1 MDFSTSTEEGN
12 GVTATEV
19 EYDFSSMD
27 AAPSDNIPPD
37 YDAPR
42 DADNLIC
49 EEPGCT
55 TKLVYGGRGRKPKKC
70 DAHKRKSTPG
80 APRRISGRSK
90 SKGGTD
96 YRPGILGLLQLPAGV
111 LAVAGLNKP
120 ELAADAATLTVYAP
134 GVAEAVNDLANERPE
149 IAAVL
154 DRVLA
159 VGPYGALLA
168 AVTPMVLQ
176 ILCNHEV
183 IPSGILGTV
192 PKEAL
197 LAHMEAERKAQEEQL
212 KAAMG

>member
-1 MDFSTSTEEGN
+1 M
-12 GVTATEV
+12 TATDV
-19 EYDFSSMD
+19 EYDFAGMD
-27 AAPSDNIPPD
+27 ATPSDTVPSD
-37 YDAPR
+37 YDPPR
-42 DADNLIC
+42 ESDDLIC
-49 EEPGCT
+49 TEPGCS

-70 DAHKRKSTPG
+70 DVHKRKTSSVS
-80 APRRISGRSK
+80 APRRISGRSRA
-90 SKGGTD
+90 KGGTD

-134 GVAEAVNDLANERPE
+134 GVADAVNDLANERPE

-197 LAHMEAERKAQEEQL
+197 LAHMEQERAAQEAQL
-212 KAAMG
+212 KAAMS